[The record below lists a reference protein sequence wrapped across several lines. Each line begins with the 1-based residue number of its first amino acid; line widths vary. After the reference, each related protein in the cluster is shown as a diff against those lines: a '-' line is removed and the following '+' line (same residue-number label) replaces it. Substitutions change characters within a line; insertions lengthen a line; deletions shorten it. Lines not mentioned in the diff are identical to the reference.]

1 MIYLLT
7 ISCPY
12 EKLNI
17 CATCGQF
24 CLTRDRQT
32 GVTIDWATGGL
43 ILGKGPTLARGTTQ
57 NGVRLY
63 NERLALSLIRRH
75 GSLPKA
81 EIARL
86 TGLSAQTVSVIVR
99 QLETDQLLI
108 KETPQR
114 GKVGQPLVPFSLNP
128 DGAFAIGLKV
138 GRRSGD
144 LILLDLTGKVRRKV
158 HQPYLFPTP
167 QRLMDFVSGGLE
179 KLLSDLTP
187 VQRERICGLGIAA
200 PFELWNWE
208 EEIGAAH
215 EVLEAWRDFDLIGE
229 IAKLGDWPVHFSN
242 DATAACA
249 AELLFG
255 KGNQYHNYAYFS
267 VGYFIG
273 GGIVIN
279 GHIFPGRTGYAGAIG
294 SMPLAAPDGKLRQL
308 IHNASLFVLENRL
321 QAAGLDA
328 MVLARSPD
336 DWGNIGP
343 ELNIWLEQA
352 AKFLAQAAVATMSV
366 IDFEAIII
374 DGAMPADVRR
384 KLVEK
389 TRAALIHQDLRGLP
403 KFTIEEGS
411 IGSDARA
418 MGAASLSL
426 FANYI
431 IDRDVLFKET
441 L

>member
-1 MIYLLT
+1 M
-7 ISCPY
+7 
-12 EKLNI
+12 
-17 CATCGQF
+17 
-24 CLTRDRQT
+24 
-32 GVTIDWATGGL
+32 DWTGGGL
-43 ILGKGPTLARGTTQ
+43 VLGKGPTLARGTTQ

-128 DGAFAIGLKV
+128 DGAFSIGLKV

-167 QRLMDFVSGGLE
+167 QRLMEFVSGGLE

-187 VQRERICGLGIAA
+187 AQRERICGLGIAA

-229 IAKLGDWPVHFSN
+229 IARLGDWPVHFSN

-255 KGNQYHNYAYFS
+255 RGNQYHNYAYFS

-279 GHIFPGRTGYAGAIG
+279 GHVLPGKAGYAGAIG
-294 SMPLAAPDGKLRQL
+294 SLPLSASDGTFRQL
-308 IHNASLFVLENRL
+308 IHKASLFVLENRL
-321 QAAGLDA
+321 QAAGLDH

-343 ELNIWLEQA
+343 ELDIWLEQT
-352 AKFLAQAAVATMSV
+352 AKFLAHAAVAAMSV

-389 TRAALIHQDLRGLP
+389 TRAALKQQDLRGLP
-403 KFTIEEGS
+403 KFSIEEGS

>member
-1 MIYLLT
+1 M
-7 ISCPY
+7 
-12 EKLNI
+12 
-17 CATCGQF
+17 
-24 CLTRDRQT
+24 
-32 GVTIDWATGGL
+32 DWAIGGQVS
-43 ILGKGPTLARGTTQ
+43 GKGPTLARGTTQ

-99 QLETDQLLI
+99 QLEKDNLLV

-128 DGAFAIGLKV
+128 DGAFSIGLKI

-158 HQPYLFPTP
+158 HQPYVFPTP
-167 QRLMDFVSGGLE
+167 QKIMDFVAVELE
-179 KLLSDLTP
+179 GLLSGLSP
-187 VQRERICGLGIAA
+187 EHKSRISGLGIAT

-208 EEIGAAH
+208 EEVGASH
-215 EVLEAWRDFDLIGE
+215 EVLEAWRGFDIAAE
-229 IAKLGDWPVHFSN
+229 IAKLGDWPVHLSN

-255 KGNQYHNYAYFS
+255 TGSRFNSYAYFF
-267 VGYFIG
+267 VGYFVG

-279 GHIFPGRTGYAGAIG
+279 GHVFPGKAGYAAAIG
-294 SMPLAAPDGKLRQL
+294 SLPVSAPNGRPEQL
-308 IHNASLFVLENRL
+308 THNASLYVLEHQL
-321 QAAGLDA
+321 QAAGLDP
-328 MVLARSPD
+328 MMLARSPE
-336 DWGNIGP
+336 DWGEIGP
-343 ELNIWLEQA
+343 ALDVWLDHT
-352 AKFLAQAAVATMSV
+352 AKSLAFAAVATMSI
-366 IDFEAIII
+366 IDFDAIII
-374 DGAMPADVRR
+374 DGAMPAKVRTD
-384 KLVEK
+384 LVRK
-389 TRAALIHQDLRGLP
+389 TRDAVSRQDLRGLP
-403 KFTIEEGS
+403 KFSIEEGS
-411 IGSDARA
+411 IGADARA

-431 IDRDVLFKET
+431 IDRDVLFKEAF
-441 L
+441 

>member
-1 MIYLLT
+1 M
-7 ISCPY
+7 
-12 EKLNI
+12 
-17 CATCGQF
+17 
-24 CLTRDRQT
+24 
-32 GVTIDWATGGL
+32 DWASGGL
-43 ILGKGPTLARGTTQ
+43 TSGKGPTLARGTTQ

-99 QLETDQLLI
+99 QLETDKLLV

-128 DGAFAIGLKV
+128 DGAFSIGLKV

-158 HQPYLFPTP
+158 HQPYIFPTP
-167 QRLMDFVSGGLE
+167 QRLMDFVDVGLQE
-179 KLLSDLTP
+179 LVSDLTP
-187 VQRERICGLGIAA
+187 TQRERICGLGIAA

-208 EEIGAAH
+208 EEVGAAR
-215 EVLEAWRDFDLIGE
+215 EVLEAWRDFDLVGE

-255 KGNQYHNYAYFS
+255 KGNRFHNYVYFS
-267 VGYFIG
+267 MGYFIG

-279 GHIFPGRTGYAGAIG
+279 GHIIPGKTGYAGAIG
-294 SMPLAAPDGKLRQL
+294 SLPLSAPDGTLRQL

-321 QAAGLDA
+321 QAAGLDP
-328 MVLARSPD
+328 MLLARSPE
-336 DWGNIGP
+336 DWGDIGP
-343 ELNIWLEQA
+343 ELDIWLGQT
-352 AKFLAQAAVATMSV
+352 AKFLAHAAVATMSV

-374 DGAMPADVRR
+374 DGAMPADVRAD
-384 KLVEK
+384 LVK
-389 TRAALIHQDLRGLP
+389 RTRTALAYHDLRGLP

-431 IDRDVLFKET
+431 IDRDVLFKEAF
-441 L
+441 

>member
-1 MIYLLT
+1 M
-7 ISCPY
+7 
-12 EKLNI
+12 
-17 CATCGQF
+17 
-24 CLTRDRQT
+24 
-32 GVTIDWATGGL
+32 DWASGGQV
-43 ILGKGPTLARGTTQ
+43 LGKGPTLARGTTQ

-108 KETPQR
+108 KETPKR

-128 DGAFAIGLKV
+128 EGAFSIGLKV

-158 HQPYLFPTP
+158 HKPYHFPTP
-167 QRLMDFVSGGLE
+167 QKLVDFVAVGLQE
-179 KLLSDLTP
+179 LLSDLSP
-187 VQRERICGLGIAA
+187 AQRNRICGLGIAA

-208 EEIGAAH
+208 EAVGAPH
-215 EVLEAWRDFDLIGE
+215 DVLEAWRDFDLVGE

-255 KGNQYHNYAYFS
+255 RGNQFHTYAYFF

-294 SMPLAAPDGKLRQL
+294 PLPHSAPDGSPQQL
-308 IHNASLFVLENRL
+308 IHNASLFVLENQL
-321 QAAGLDA
+321 QAAGLDP
-328 MVLARSPD
+328 MVLARSPE
-336 DWGNIGP
+336 DWGEIGP
-343 ELNIWLEQA
+343 ELNIWLEQTA
-352 AKFLAQAAVATMSV
+352 NSLAFAAVATMSV
-366 IDFEAIII
+366 VDFEAIII
-374 DGAMPADVRR
+374 DGAMPADVRAELVR
-384 KLVEK
+384 KIRLAV
-389 TRAALIHQDLRGLP
+389 ASHDLRGLP
-403 KFTIEEGS
+403 KFSIEEGS

-431 IDRDVLFKET
+431 IDRDVLFKEAF
-441 L
+441 

>member
-1 MIYLLT
+1 M
-7 ISCPY
+7 
-12 EKLNI
+12 
-17 CATCGQF
+17 
-24 CLTRDRQT
+24 
-32 GVTIDWATGGL
+32 DWATGGQV
-43 ILGKGPTLARGTTQ
+43 LGKGPTLARGTTQ

-108 KETPQR
+108 KEKPQR

-128 DGAFAIGLKV
+128 EGAFSIGLKV

-158 HQPYLFPTP
+158 HKPYHFPTP
-167 QRLMDFVSGGLE
+167 QKLVDFVAAGLQE
-179 KLLSDLTP
+179 LLSDLTP
-187 VQRERICGLGIAA
+187 AQREKICGLGIAA

-208 EEIGAAH
+208 EAIGAPH
-215 EVLEAWRDFDLIGE
+215 DVLEAWRDFDLVGE

-255 KGNQYHNYAYFS
+255 RGNQFHTYAYFF

-294 SMPLAAPDGKLRQL
+294 PLPHSVPDGTPQQL
-308 IHNASLFVLENRL
+308 IHNASLFVLENQL
-321 QAAGLDA
+321 QAAGLDP
-328 MVLARSPD
+328 MLVARSPE
-336 DWGNIGP
+336 DWEEIGP
-343 ELNIWLEQA
+343 QIEIWLEQTA
-352 AKFLAQAAVATMSV
+352 NSLAFAAVATMSV

-374 DGAMPADVRR
+374 DGAMPANVRAE
-384 KLVEK
+384 LVRK
-389 TRAALIHQDLRGLP
+389 TRLAVAGHDLRGLP
-403 KFTIEEGS
+403 NFSIEEGS

-431 IDRDVLFKET
+431 IDRDVLFKEVF
-441 L
+441 

>member
-1 MIYLLT
+1 MQPAGNFRI
-7 ISCPY
+7 I
-12 EKLNI
+12 
-17 CATCGQF
+17 
-24 CLTRDRQT
+24 RDGQT
-32 GVTIDWATGGL
+32 GVSMDWASGGQV
-43 ILGKGPTLARGTTQ
+43 LGKGPTLARGTTQ

-128 DGAFAIGLKV
+128 EGAFSIGLKV

-158 HQPYLFPTP
+158 HKPYHFPTP
-167 QRLMDFVSGGLE
+167 QKLVDFVAVGLQE
-179 KLLSDLTP
+179 LLSDLSP
-187 VQRERICGLGIAA
+187 AQRDRICGLGIAA

-208 EEIGAAH
+208 EAVGAPH
-215 EVLEAWRDFDLIGE
+215 DVLEAWRDFDLVGE

-255 KGNQYHNYAYFS
+255 RGNQFHTYAYFF

-294 SMPLAAPDGKLRQL
+294 PLPHSAPDGSPQQL
-308 IHNASLFVLENRL
+308 IHNASLFVLENQL
-321 QAAGLDA
+321 QAAGLDP
-328 MVLARSPD
+328 MVLARSPE
-336 DWGNIGP
+336 DWGEIGP
-343 ELNIWLEQA
+343 ALNIWLEQTA
-352 AKFLAQAAVATMSV
+352 NSLAFAAVATMSI

-374 DGAMPADVRR
+374 DGAMPANVRAELVRR
-384 KLVEK
+384 IRLAV
-389 TRAALIHQDLRGLP
+389 AGHDLRGLP
-403 KFTIEEGS
+403 NFSIEEGR

-431 IDRDVLFKET
+431 IDRDVLFKEAF
-441 L
+441 